1 MECVNLKLCK
11 FCDSGNIVKKGIR
24 KNKSSNVQVYK
35 CLEYQK
41 RFTTNFGFEKSV
53 LIKLPLRELCSYYIK
68 LSLQNDFT
76 GMSVRNIANHY
87 EMMGIKIN
95 TSSVYR
101 WIVKILK
108 WLKSI

>member
-53 LIKLPLRELCSYYIK
+53 LIKLPLRELCRCI
-68 LSLQNDFT
+68 LQ
-76 GMSVRNIANHY
+76 VCQL
-87 EMMGIKIN
+87 E
-95 TSSVYR
+95 
-101 WIVKILK
+101 IL
-108 WLKSI
+108 LTTMR